1 MTDADKIM
9 HPQHFGTDPMDIQ
22 IRINPKSGFESRIIF
37 VSNFGVGGG
46 LRSLSALVPT
56 GSVSLSHHMHYVM
69 KACMTSVSIG
79 ATAVWQLIYYHIL
92 SVQLE
97 ASNNLNHRMK
107 MT

>member
-56 GSVSLSHHMHYVM
+56 GSVSLHYVM

-79 ATAVWQLIYYHIL
+79 ATAVWRLIDYHIL